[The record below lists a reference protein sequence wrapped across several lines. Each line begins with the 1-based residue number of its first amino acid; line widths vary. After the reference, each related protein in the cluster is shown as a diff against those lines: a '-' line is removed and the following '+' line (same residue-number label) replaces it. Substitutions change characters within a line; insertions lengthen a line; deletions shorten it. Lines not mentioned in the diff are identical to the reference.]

1 MNDITQAIS
10 TVGFPIAMC
19 LLLWRDKKVTVDANT
34 QAINDIKMALVH
46 VEAALNQNSDMIA
59 LLTNSINKKV

>member
-19 LLLWRDKKVTVDANT
+19 LLLWWDKKVTVDANT